1 MLLTSPLHLIVLRY
15 FFSIFAFL
23 CWTAFVARGFQAPLY
38 SPTKGGWELWN
49 SGFTAVETAPRTAT
63 LVLAKKARRDEWR
76 MEIENERG
84 TRRRRHFKENGEP
97 RLLPFLA
104 NKALNKPPAF
114 TYSSWS
120 FLLCTLAA
128 WIPACSARLDFFVVQ
143 KAENDPFFIPS
154 KQHAHAQMDPLL
166 QRWPHRA
173 LLKTRQLHMF
183 TFFLHTRKA
192 IVALLHKWPSFYSAI
207 SFGWSLSFLWQLTG
221 RPRVGR
227 NTIQA

>member
-104 NKALNKPPAF
+104 HKALNKPPAF

-120 FLLCTLAA
+120 FLSLWLPGFRPARRAFTSLSSKRRKTTLSSSHRSSTPTHRRTRFCNGGL
-128 WIPACSARLDFFVVQ
+128 IGRYL
-143 KAENDPFFIPS
+143 K
-154 KQHAHAQMDPLL
+154 HADC
-166 QRWPHRA
+166 
-173 LLKTRQLHMF
+173 
-183 TFFLHTRKA
+183 
-192 IVALLHKWPSFYSAI
+192 IC
-207 SFGWSLSFLWQLTG
+207 SLSFYIPEKQ
-221 RPRVGR
+221 
-227 NTIQA
+227 Q